1 MPCGCLMA
9 GLSRSAGPGAVTGC
23 VCREAGMGSVCAGR
37 AVSGG
42 CRAVGTSCASS
53 GTGSGQAGLLHNTGH
68 GEVEKREEEDY
79 PGGAGGTKE

>member
-9 GLSRSAGPGAVTGC
+9 GLRRSAGPCAVAGC
-23 VCREAGMGSVCAGR
+23 VCREAGTEVGLRRSAGVR
-37 AVSGG
+37 G

-53 GTGSGQAGLLHNTGH
+53 GTGSDQASLLHNAGH
-68 GEVEKREEEDY
+68 GEVEKRKEENY